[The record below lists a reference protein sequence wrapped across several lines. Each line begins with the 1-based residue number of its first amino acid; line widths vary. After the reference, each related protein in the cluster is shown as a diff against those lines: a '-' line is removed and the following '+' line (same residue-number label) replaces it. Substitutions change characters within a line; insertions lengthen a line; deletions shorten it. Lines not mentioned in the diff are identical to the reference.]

1 MYFPDD
7 DNRPHTPYTIIY
19 RTNGN
24 AGRDR
29 TSISAD
35 ATTGGFDP
43 PSPLSAR
50 KPSDQLPRNESFQNI
65 GSVGFFASRPS
76 TPNRSRS
83 RQNSA
88 SDGLKLTRL
97 TSLTSTKPDTKSNM
111 EEVSKN
117 LSEAL
122 RERRGRR
129 QSEPNEFEF
138 GDEEGSSEEDEEPTK
153 KNI

>member
-1 MYFPDD
+1 VE
-7 DNRPHTPYTIIY
+7 RPSTPTH
-19 RTNGN
+19 RRHG
-24 AGRDR
+24 
-29 TSISAD
+29 SEV
-35 ATTGGFDP
+35 GGDSEIFSSP

-50 KPSDQLPRNESFQNI
+50 KPSDNLPRNESFQNI

-83 RQNSA
+83 RTNSA
-88 SDGLKLTRL
+88 SDGLKLTRM
-97 TSLTSTKPDTKSNM
+97 TSMTPAKEEPKSNM

-129 QSEPNEFEF
+129 QSEPNGFEF
-138 GDEEGSSEEDEEPTK
+138 GDEEGSSEEEEEPTK
-153 KNI
+153 KDI